1 MRQGAGA
8 AVSLVRM
15 PKPRAL
21 IGPRCLGAGAGGGRP
36 EANGNGGRGGCG
48 ALAAAGARASGG
60 GRLRAALREV
70 SRRRQK
76 GGGEGGDS
84 RGPPAAGVFGAR
96 RLSVPAEPGGT
107 AGERE
112 GNGAAKEAA
121 GECGSGEG
129 DRAVGTGG
137 AGGAGAARRRSVP
150 VPPPPPA
157 LTAALAKLLGG
168 VRSGAASP
176 SGAAPVPGAA
186 APPGAAQPPSVAGTV
201 TSRAKARLRA
211 GWVAWRAGRRSGG
224 SSGRAPAGSVSCGR
238 GFRAAALSVRFF
250 VWSRLFFGFFL
261 AGFPRN
267 AARPLA
273 RGCRGGSQWRRPVGK
288 ARYCTRPP
296 QRGAAARLGAAALW
310 RNSGTAAPGK
320 GGGQRR
326 RSSRGGSRSGPCV
339 PVSVP
344 PDGGQVP
351 ICVKTTSLPRCLLK
365 RLMT

>member
-1 MRQGAGA
+1 MRQGAGTGVGA
-8 AVSLVRM
+8 AAERSLRPAPGHREAGGSGPPFVRF
-15 PKPRAL
+15 P
-21 IGPRCLGAGAGGGRP
+21 GGGRRAEGKEGTAGDLP
-36 EANGNGGRGGCG
+36 PRASPGCGGCRCPRSPAG
-48 ALAAAGARASGG
+48 RRGSARGTERRKRRQVSAAAAR
-60 GRLRAALREV
+60 V
-70 SRRRQK
+70 T
-76 GGGEGGDS
+76 
-84 RGPPAAGVFGAR
+84 
-96 RLSVPAEPGGT
+96 VPLER
-107 AGERE
+107 GERE
-112 GNGAAKEAA
+112 GSARRGAEAF
-121 GECGSGEG
+121 GSG
-129 DRAVGTGG
+129 
-137 AGGAGAARRRSVP
+137 S
-150 VPPPPPA
+150 PPPPPA

-267 AARPLA
+267 AARALA
-273 RGCRGGSQWRRPVGK
+273 RGCCGGSQWRRPVGK

-320 GGGQRR
+320 AGGRDADRAAGV
-326 RSSRGGSRSGPCV
+326 RGRVCACRCPS
-339 PVSVP
+339 P

-351 ICVKTTSLPRCLLK
+351 IGVKTTSLPRCLLK